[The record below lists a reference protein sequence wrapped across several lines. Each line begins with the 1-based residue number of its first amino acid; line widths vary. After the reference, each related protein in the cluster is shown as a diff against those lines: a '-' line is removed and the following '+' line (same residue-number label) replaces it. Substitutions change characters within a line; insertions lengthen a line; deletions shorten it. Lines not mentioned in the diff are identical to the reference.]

1 MANENLPIK
10 GNAFNRI
17 INGVIDSIRR
27 ARYSRMST
35 YQIVTSINK
44 AISRREPQRIISA
57 LSAISE
63 SDLRKV
69 CLSNDFLKAVYDYA
83 ITYPDNMSYILDNLP
98 SNVASKLAMG
108 ICKKYYSSDVIESTE
123 SIALDVY
130 EKSIEKIDFENETS
144 EDLKDLIVEE
154 GSTWRWFN
162 GAYEKTRLYKYNK
175 FPEYVFEKI
184 SPEKR
189 NELFDKLIKL
199 ENNRYTFIENVP
211 ELLEMLDPKDRL
223 NNYNEALKSIENYI
237 LNNGKYGSKGA
248 YYNII
253 IRSRNCLSK
262 SEKEKSLHDT
272 LQLLRKIPKEQ
283 ESGLSYIGNIF
294 GELTPNDQIR
304 EFAFYLGYFGVQTTE
319 SIEALNNIINNCD
332 KSIALERY
340 ERLLV
345 QIDRDAPTDK
355 YQWSYC
361 KDAIS
366 GMKELFATMSF
377 DEKKDNIGYVIRL
390 INDHAKNGIRDELL
404 SFYKETL
411 DENEKEVFFSIF
423 LNAVLVTDHYLDE
436 REHAEYIKGLAE
448 DGKIISQHFK
458 EIINATPNSYKYGV
472 WCHLIEKLDEHQVE
486 EKNQDIIGFIQSF
499 NNDAKM
505 SAYSLL
511 YRKLSGNKK
520 KERVTEFIDLIA
532 SFGSTDKE
540 DANVWSNIQSVIN
553 DYIAELKNQ
562 EDKNIDGKVQEL
574 FEYLKNST
582 TISES
587 NKSFIFVNLFSNL
600 SDEEKIN
607 KFEEYYNEIIR
618 SKETLVS
625 KDEKE
630 LVLNLFDKLPVE
642 AKPMFLEN
650 FFLSDES
657 KDSYSA
663 KIIENTSVYD
673 ILNIFEGLSIS
684 EEIIKRL
691 LKKSSNISLKLLCFD
706 KDIDKNKLKSISQY
720 EKMKKGDSI
729 NIDSVLTRIYSDKT
743 LSKEEINE
751 KIADVYTLLTY
762 GNMPDFIKTFRLF
775 QLSSDG
781 IYSAKNDR
789 FESLAGKS
797 EKERD
802 LLILQ
807 GLFVSSLCSNNQSLR
822 RFLNILQ
829 NGKRISAKLQG
840 NPEKN
845 FQNLSENEVA
855 LLMQYRD
862 TLFELYNITNDIN
875 GSKKHLDTSDDIPSD
890 LNRIVSAYAKDN
902 KSNNYVFNVNK
913 VFNEL
918 LGNISE
924 GTLTPKNM
932 LEFMD
937 EVEKESTERSHR
949 ISKQLREGTMKLEEG
964 DWIKGIQ
971 EFKSF
976 FPKLLRSTL
985 NAGEFYQEHSHSDAT
1000 PLDCDFGYITKD
1012 NLVAEND
1019 YKVAISSISRDY
1031 GSTWI
1036 VLKKYDE
1043 RIKKLGSI
1051 VVGDAGQ
1058 LRYSPEF
1065 ISIHK
1070 DGGGQDR
1077 YALISVPVTD
1087 IDYIVTTEWED
1098 KYGYMMAMAGR
1109 LIPVKNQDDVV
1120 IFSDKEYEAIRKK
1133 MAGLSYYGMEHYEVD
1148 SKAMDMQPIYE
1159 LYRQI
1164 SSKDSETIEKEID
1177 DIEMLIS
1184 KGQIDDETQ
1193 KKREE
1198 VISLISRFFKLKGI
1212 KVANNLSSNLSS
1224 DSVELIDTGSTG
1236 RGTNLPGDGDFDF
1249 TIRHNLTDEE
1259 INEFHEYLKTKV
1271 PLSKDGKVEII
1282 GQGFRIKGAILPSGE
1297 CVDIDCVSAK
1307 KDLELEYSSDL
1318 CVRDRLESIRKQHPE
1333 SYNYVIAN
1341 IIMAKKILKEL
1352 KLYKKRGSDGAS
1364 EYGGFGGIG
1373 VENWILQN
1381 GGSFAQAINTYLEA
1395 AEKAPTYDDFISL
1408 YPIFDFGSN
1417 HRGDNVYIHDR
1428 YSAFLGKKGNDSE
1441 YGFKY
1446 AKARFSEI
1454 KEMIQSLSKLKHDN
1468 VKSSSP
1474 LAASVNCETMESL
1487 AHQFTFVDYMKLI
1500 SYYES
1505 RERDKEDVDEGDVH
1519 KSDVDEDGHSNPE

>member
-1 MANENLPIK
+1 MANENLPAK
-10 GNAFNRI
+10 GNIFNRI
-17 INGVIDSIRR
+17 INSVIDSVRR
-27 ARYSRMST
+27 ARYSRMNT
-35 YQIVTSINK
+35 YQIVKSINK
-44 AISRREPQRIISA
+44 VINRREPQRIISA

-63 SDLRKV
+63 SDLREV
-69 CLSNDFLKAVYDYA
+69 FLSTDFLKAVYDYA

-108 ICKKYYSSDVIESTE
+108 ICKKYYFSDFIESTE

-144 EDLKDLIVEE
+144 EDLKDLIVKEKT
-154 GSTWRWFN
+154 TWRRFN
-162 GAYEKTRLYKYNK
+162 GAFDKTRLYEYNK

-199 ENNRYTFIENVP
+199 ENIDYTFIEIVP

-223 NNYNEALKSIENYI
+223 KNYNETIKSIENYI
-237 LNNGKYGSKGA
+237 LNDGMSIRRGA

-262 SEKEKSLHDT
+262 SEKEKTLLDT
-272 LQLLRKIPKEQ
+272 LQLLRKIPKEL
-283 ESGLSYIGNIF
+283 EWDLSYIGNIF

-304 EFAFYLGYFGVQTTE
+304 EFAFYLDLFGVQTPE
-319 SIEALNNIINNCD
+319 SIKALNNIINNCD

-345 QIDRDAPTDK
+345 QIDRDAPSDK
-355 YQWSYC
+355 YNFSLC

-390 INDHAKNGIRDELL
+390 INDHAKDGIRDELL

-411 DENEKEVFFSIF
+411 DENEKEVFFSNF
-423 LNAVLVTDHYLDE
+423 LNAVLVKDGYQDE
-436 REHAEYIKGLAE
+436 SEHVEYIKGLAE
-448 DGKIISQHFK
+448 NGKIISQHFP
-458 EIINATPNSYKYGV
+458 EIINATPTYDKYEV
-472 WCHLIEKLDEHQVE
+472 WCYLVEKLDEHQIE

-505 SAYSLL
+505 GAYSLL
-511 YRKLSGNKK
+511 YRKLSGKEK
-520 KERVTEFIDLIA
+520 KERVTDFIDLIA
-532 SFGSTDKE
+532 SLGNNE
-540 DANVWSNIQSVIN
+540 ENANVSSNIQSVIN

-562 EDKNIDGKVQEL
+562 EDKSIDKKVQEL
-574 FEYLKNST
+574 FEYVNNST
-582 TISES
+582 TIGEC
-587 NKSFIFVNLFSNL
+587 NKSPIFIKLFSHL
-600 SDEEKIN
+600 SDEEKVK
-607 KFEEYYNEIIR
+607 KFEEYFNVIYRLRESLENETDKR
-618 SKETLVS
+618 MVS
-625 KDEKE
+625 
-630 LVLNLFDKLPVE
+630 NLFNELPLE
-642 AKPMFLEN
+642 AKPMILID
-650 FFLSDES
+650 FFLADKD

-663 KIIENTSVYD
+663 EIIKT
-673 ILNIFEGLSIS
+673 LSIS
-684 EEIIKRL
+684 SILRDYDGYTIPEEIIERF
-691 LKKSSNISLKLLCFD
+691 LKEDHSLSLRLLCFD
-706 KDIDKNKLKSISQY
+706 KDIDKDKLKDLSRY
-720 EKMKKGDSI
+720 DKMKKGDSI

-743 LSKEEINE
+743 LSKEEINQ

-775 QLSSDG
+775 QLSSDR
-781 IYSAKNDR
+781 IYSAENDR

-875 GSKKHLDTSDDIPSD
+875 GSKKHLDTSDDIPGD

-924 GTLTPKNM
+924 APLTPKNM

-937 EVEKESTERSHR
+937 EIQKESIERFHK
-949 ISKQLREGTMKLEEG
+949 ISKQLREGTIKLEEG
-964 DWIKGIQ
+964 DWVKGIQ
-971 EFKSF
+971 EFEAF
-976 FPKLLRSTL
+976 FPRFLKSTL
-985 NAGEFYQEHSHSDAT
+985 NAGEFYQEYSHSDCT
-1000 PLDCDFGYITKD
+1000 PLDCDFGYISKD
-1012 NLVAEND
+1012 NLGSEDD
-1019 YKVAISSISRDY
+1019 YKVLLSTISGTY
-1031 GSTWI
+1031 GRTWI

-1058 LRYSPEF
+1058 LKYSPEF
-1065 ISIHK
+1065 VSITQTGTH
-1070 DGGGQDR
+1070 QDR
-1077 YALISVPVTD
+1077 YALISVPATD
-1087 IDYIVTTEWED
+1087 IDYIVTTEWKD

-1109 LIPVKNQDDVV
+1109 PIPVKNQDGVV
-1120 IFSDKEYEAIRKK
+1120 VFSNKEYEAIRKM

-1198 VISLISRFFKLKGI
+1198 VISLISSFFKLKGI

-1428 YSAFLGKKGNDSE
+1428 YSAFLGKKENDSE
-1441 YGFKY
+1441 YGLKY

-1487 AHQFTFVDYMKLI
+1487 ARQFTFVDYMKLI